1 MRQSSAAMMLFL
13 LCTVPFYHNQSQHE
27 QSWWRAELVEVL
39 GTFVRKAEL
48 LYYEEKVCS
57 GSGFL
62 GGMVLVNLQVIS
74 ISHFTLI
81 W

>member
-1 MRQSSAAMMLFL
+1 M
-13 LCTVPFYHNQSQHE
+13 
-27 QSWWRAELVEVL
+27 
-39 GTFVRKAEL
+39 FVRKAEL
-48 LYYEEKVCS
+48 LYYEEKVCP

-62 GGMVLVNLQVIS
+62 GGMVQVNLQIIS